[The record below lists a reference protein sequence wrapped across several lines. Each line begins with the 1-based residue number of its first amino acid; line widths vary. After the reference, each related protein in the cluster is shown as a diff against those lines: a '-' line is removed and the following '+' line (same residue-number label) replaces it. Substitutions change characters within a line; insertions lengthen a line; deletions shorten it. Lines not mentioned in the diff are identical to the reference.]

1 MKIRK
6 LNGFLYQ
13 TTFTCQS
20 TDLLKLLEL
29 EKFYREK
36 NIQSKIMSSEFSPA
50 NNLWSKWV
58 DNSFFSVSANSISFL
73 SGFSNGYS
81 QSQRFLNTSKNFKFR
96 VNQFF
101 YHFKSLVKTIFRF
114 QNDDDLMDES
124 YLKKKFQRLYPNQ
137 FTKNFKN
144 YSFNQMFHSNPLAF
158 LVHLEFFIQNK
169 FDKSNEKKVLEI
181 GPGMCIGPAL
191 MKYFNKKNK
200 FVLVDLKETMMIGY
214 CFLKYFF
221 PELKILLPQDFSGN
235 LNFKKFD
242 VLFIFPYQLKLLKNR
257 SFDLATNSSSFQEMD
272 IQVVNAYLN
281 QIDRVLK
288 QNGIFSSSNCSP
300 SRYFPDNKFENYE
313 LKNLDIIL
321 KRKLEFAQS
330 ISSMP
335 KPFKN
340 SLLLCKKK

>member
-13 TTFTCQS
+13 TTFKCQS

-36 NIQSKIMSSEFSPA
+36 NIQSKITSSEFSPA
-50 NNLWSKWV
+50 TNLWSKWV

-81 QSQRFLNTSKNFKFR
+81 QSQRFLNTNKNVKFR

-101 YHFKSLVKTIFRF
+101 YHFKSLVRTISGLR
-114 QNDDDLMDES
+114 NDDDLMNKS
-124 YLKKKFQRLYPNQ
+124 YLKKKFQKFYPDK
-137 FTKNFKN
+137 FTKNFMN
-144 YSFNQMFHSNPLAF
+144 PLFNQIFESNPLAF

-169 FDKSNEKKVLEI
+169 FDKLNANKILEI
-181 GPGMCIGPAL
+181 GPGMCTGPAL
-191 MKYFNKKNK
+191 MKYFNKNNK

-221 PELKILLPQDFSGN
+221 PELKILLPQEFSGN

-242 VLFIFPYQLKLLKNR
+242 VLFIFPYQLKRLKKR

-272 IQVVNAYLN
+272 LQVVNSYLN

-288 QNGIFSSSNCSP
+288 KNGIFSSSNCSP
-300 SRYFPDNKFENYE
+300 SRYFPDNRYDNYK
-313 LKNLDIIL
+313 LKNLDIIS
-321 KRKLEFAQS
+321 KREFPFARA

-340 SLLLCKKK
+340 HLLLCKKK

>member
-13 TTFTCQS
+13 TTFTSQS
-20 TDLLKLLEL
+20 SDLLKLLEL

-36 NIQSKIMSSEFSPA
+36 KIQLKIINSEFSPA
-50 NNLWSKWV
+50 TNLWSKWV
-58 DNSFFSVSANSISFL
+58 DNSFFSISANSVSFL

-81 QSQRFLNTSKNFKFR
+81 QSQRFLNTSKNVKFR

-101 YHFKSLVKTIFRF
+101 YHLKSLVRTISGL
-114 QNDDDLMDES
+114 QNDDDLMNKS
-124 YLKKKFQRLYPNQ
+124 YLKKQFKRFYPDKFSQS
-137 FTKNFKN
+137 FKN
-144 YSFNQMFHSNPLAF
+144 PLFNKIFQSNPIAF

-169 FDKSNEKKVLEI
+169 FDKLHAKTILEI
-181 GPGMCIGPAL
+181 GPGMCVSPAL
-191 MKYFNKKNK
+191 MKYFNKSNK

-221 PELKILLPQDFSGN
+221 PELKILLPQDFSEN

-242 VLFIFPYQLKLLKNR
+242 VLFIFPYQLKRLKKK

-272 IQVVNAYLN
+272 IKVVNAYLN

-300 SRYFPDNKFENYE
+300 SRYFPDNRYENYK
-313 LKNLDIIL
+313 LKNFDIIL
-321 KRKLEFAQS
+321 KKKLEFAQT

-335 KPFKN
+335 KPYRN